1 MLKNKYKHIFA
12 GVAAASLLMIGL
24 TACGSGNGASAED
37 KSIFSINGLEPA
49 SGYIPANAND
59 QGAIKVMDLLFSGL
73 VSYNHDGSVKNEVA
87 ESIKPNKDYQTWTIT
102 IAQDRKFSDGTPV
115 KAENFVRA
123 WKAGAAEKMKSVTA
137 LEAIKGAEEDGTG
150 NLTGLETTGEWTF
163 IVHLKRPIRDFPNRL
178 GVNTFYP
185 LPNSAFGTDG
195 KVKIEFAQNPVGNGP
210 YKIKKW
216 VHNQEIQLTKANTYR
231 GPRRA
236 QNDGVVFKIYSKTD
250 AAYNDL
256 LSGRLDILDEIP
268 DSMLKTF
275 KKDLPNR
282 TLSVSQANVQTLD
295 IGYYSEHFTPGKEG
309 TLRRQAISQ
318 AINREEIINTIFEDT
333 KTKAVDFLPPN
344 VLGYSDHLKDEDK
357 LQFNPKAAKSAWD
370 DANKI
375 SPWDGKL
382 PIVYNADSNHQA
394 WVEAVAH
401 QLSNTLGV
409 EAVAAPVPDFKTII
423 SMQKEKSFKGP
434 FRLGWTLGYPS
445 AANLLLGRYSP
456 LGSGNM
462 MDYKNEK
469 FVELVNKAQAA
480 PSDEEAKKLYIQ
492 AQDLLVADMPS
503 VPLWIPNANIGYSER
518 VSNIATDW
526 KGDVILEKVKVVK

>member
-1 MLKNKYKHIFA
+1 MLKGSYRHIFA
-12 GVAAASLLMIGL
+12 GVVSVSLLMLGL
-24 TACGSGNGASAED
+24 TACSGGGGVSAED
-37 KSIFSINGLEPA
+37 KNIFSVNGLEPA

-73 VSYNHDGSVKNEVA
+73 VTYGQDGSVKNEVA
-87 ESIKPNKDYQTWTIT
+87 ESIEPSNDYQTWTIK
-102 IAQDRKFSDGTPV
+102 IAQNRKFSDGTPV

-123 WKAGAAEKMKSVTA
+123 WKAGAVEKMKSVTP
-137 LEAIKGAEEDGTG
+137 LEAIKGAAEDGTG
-150 NLTGLETTGEWTF
+150 DLTGLETTGEWGF

-185 LPNSAFGTDG
+185 LPNSAFAADG
-195 KVKIEFAQNPVGNGP
+195 KVKKYFGQNPVGNGP

-216 VHNQEIQLTKANTYR
+216 VHNQEISLIKTNTYR
-231 GPRRA
+231 GPRVA

-282 TLSVSQANVQTLD
+282 TLSAPQANVQTLD
-295 IGYYSEHFTPGKEG
+295 IGYYTKHFQPGEEG
-309 TLRRQAISQ
+309 SLRRQAISQ
-318 AINREEIINTIFEDT
+318 AINRQEIIDTIFEGS
-333 KTKAVDFLPPN
+333 KTKATDFLPPK
-344 VLGYSDHLKDEDK
+344 VLGYSDNLKDENK
-357 LQFNPKAAKSAWD
+357 LKFDPKAAKTAWD
-370 DANKI
+370 KANQI
-375 SPWDGKL
+375 SPWEGKL

-409 EAVAAPVPDFKTII
+409 EAIASPVPDFKTII
-423 SMQKEKSFKGP
+423 AMQKEKSFKGP

-462 MDYKNEK
+462 MDYNNEK

-492 AQDLLVADMPS
+492 AQDILVIDMPS
-503 VPLWIPNANIGYSER
+503 VPLWIPNVNIGFSER
-518 VSNIATDW
+518 VTNVTTDW
-526 KGDVILEKVKVVK
+526 KGDVALEKVKVAK